1 MIVNPSSKQQLRKI
15 FDLWR
20 DVFETLESDGG
31 KPLGFQLHGIALS
44 DFLLQPEFTA
54 EVSSRWHNLSVRDS
68 KPNRA
73 SESQETHSS
82 RRTQKAPP
90 IPLSS
95 AEDLVLLQAYQQA
108 YEEDPRNARSPDK
121 SFLAV
126 MELIYAATYS
136 YGIFQRVEQ
145 PPDELIHL
153 LRVYLEIHPDLRNKL
168 RFAMHHANSR
178 MLWSQNTILHRM
190 QRVIDAFLI
199 HFGWGQS
206 QTLKVESTMDNSGI
220 PAITHGPFY
229 VTASYKTATQ
239 EWESNLHKSTALAW
253 VLWALFEYADQI
265 GLGRPDYW

>member
-54 EVSSRWHNLSVRDS
+54 EISSRWHNLSVRDS
-68 KPNRA
+68 KPNHA
-73 SESQETHSS
+73 SEPQETRSS

-90 IPLSS
+90 IPLTP

-108 YEEDPRNARSPDK
+108 YEEDPRNAHSPDK

-145 PPDELIHL
+145 PPDEF
-153 LRVYLEIHPDLRNKL
+153 DLPAQSI
-168 RFAMHHANSR
+168 FGDSFG
-178 MLWSQNTILHRM
+178 SQ
-190 QRVIDAFLI
+190 
-199 HFGWGQS
+199 
-206 QTLKVESTMDNSGI
+206 K
-220 PAITHGPFY
+220 
-229 VTASYKTATQ
+229 
-239 EWESNLHKSTALAW
+239 
-253 VLWALFEYADQI
+253 
-265 GLGRPDYW
+265 